1 MPNAKRNGS
10 SIDHHALTPGGSLDS
25 AWLTSLATNHGRG
38 AKSDL
43 QNAAQALGASVS
55 AVEVAKFLDKK
66 FQDLPSFQ
74 RAAFLVPSKG
84 GLPGIDPALVRVD
97 EECVYLVG
105 NSLGLQPSRTRVLV
119 SEELDKWAKWGVNG
133 HFTGDRPWMPID
145 ETVIQQSAAIVGAE
159 KDEVA
164 IMNSLTVNLHLLFVS
179 FYRPE
184 GSRNRIMY
192 EASAF
197 GSDYFAFESQAR
209 LHGLDPTK
217 VLLPLNARTGEELL
231 HTEDIVSAIQAA
243 GDSLAV
249 VCLGTVQYYT
259 GQYFDVKAITEA
271 AHAVGAMAIWDCAHA
286 VGNVDLSLHEWG
298 VDGAC
303 WCNYK
308 YLNAGPGAIGGFF
321 VHRKHLN
328 KGLPLLA
335 GWWGQKQAVRFN
347 MEHSW
352 DPEASAHV
360 RHDDNVRAPRQ
371 AVQSFG
377 KIVPGNLYRPG
388 KAWNSNDPRFKKG
401 IKVEKMSK
409 EEADK
414 KFGVSSW
421 PTWGCGASKFDWEYS
436 GTETAYIL
444 EGEVTV
450 TPTGE
455 WSDADPA
462 KIEAFREALLKK
474 IVGEDVAD
482 LELSGEDL
490 VKHEKFLKAKEE
502 ALSQLSTK
510 RSAPAKDG
518 GVSLRTTQQSRLG
531 GAAFDEETARKLE
544 AIAGRAAQ
552 DATRRELEKAKEASR
567 AIADAQAEAQSSLQ
581 AAVAHLSSEPKA
593 ASLMP
598 TWISDDEY
606 RDLGYPQMDPKFRDR
621 EWHRKQLQLDSTDPR
636 HNPNLNRDQSDPEFW
651 YHAARR
657 PFNKA
662 LLRTE
667 QHWNARREVW
677 LKQFEQVKDMNQRRE
692 LLSDLL
698 EDSPADVK
706 RLVTPILHYS
716 ITMNV
721 LIGFLEKAERTRRT
735 FEEVLLDEENLN
747 VLRGIR
753 DRIDA
758 KGDQAA
764 DEMLQEYDAR
774 SRLLA
779 FDAQEKKEGEEQE
792 RRVADVTTLAQ
803 IMNWGQK
810 CKKDGLVEWEQG
822 NYAEARASWRQAHE
836 TLRPFKAADNET
848 NELLF
853 ELHAAVLKNLAQA
866 SMKLGYWNEATKV
879 STLATQLCPED
890 HKAWFRRACAL
901 EGMGSLDEAER
912 CLQKI
917 DECSVGRP
925 DRLRIAKDT
934 QAKREKLQALR
945 EREQASLKRTM
956 EKALG
961 RSVFSEER
969 QVDDEKEAALDS
981 LEPDEQRRALPTP
994 NGIFQDSNRKHLTRE
1009 GAKDLLH
1016 ALRDAYRDS
1025 TFQKQVMKLA
1035 RDVRGEKRPFLA
1047 NLAKVALPLQKPVLE
1062 KFGFEPSE
1070 KGLKEMMRAVQD
1082 YTRGPKADA
1091 GVKRAA
1097 DETTVA
1103 LYGVMY
1109 DTLTRPDD
1117 AAIRPQLEA
1126 RLGRGHDAEDAET

>member
-352 DPEASAHV
+352 DPEVDAGAWRLSNPPVLQTVSLLASLEIFS
-360 RHDDNVRAPRQ
+360 RTTMSELR
-371 AVQSFG
+371 G
-377 KIVPGNLYRPG
+377 
-388 KAWNSNDPRFKKG
+388 RFKKG

-462 KIEAFREALLKK
+462 KIE
-474 IVGEDVAD
+474 
-482 LELSGEDL
+482 ELSGEDL

-567 AIADAQAEAQSSLQ
+567 AVADAQAEAQSSLQ

-1126 RLGRGHDAEDAET
+1126 RLGRGHDAEDA

>member
-1 MPNAKRNGS
+1 MVA
-10 SIDHHALTPGGSLDS
+10 
-25 AWLTSLATNHGRG
+25 
-38 AKSDL
+38 
-43 QNAAQALGASVS
+43 
-55 AVEVAKFLDKK
+55 EV
-66 FQDLPSFQ
+66 Q
-74 RAAFLVPSKG
+74 
-84 GLPGIDPALVRVD
+84 
-97 EECVYLVG
+97 E
-105 NSLGLQPSRTRVLV
+105 
-119 SEELDKWAKWGVNG
+119 
-133 HFTGDRPWMPID
+133 
-145 ETVIQQSAAIVGAE
+145 
-159 KDEVA
+159 
-164 IMNSLTVNLHLLFVS
+164 
-179 FYRPE
+179 
-184 GSRNRIMY
+184 
-192 EASAF
+192 
-197 GSDYFAFESQAR
+197 
-209 LHGLDPTK
+209 
-217 VLLPLNARTGEELL
+217 
-231 HTEDIVSAIQAA
+231 
-243 GDSLAV
+243 
-249 VCLGTVQYYT
+249 
-259 GQYFDVKAITEA
+259 
-271 AHAVGAMAIWDCAHA
+271 
-286 VGNVDLSLHEWG
+286 
-298 VDGAC
+298 
-303 WCNYK
+303 
-308 YLNAGPGAIGGFF
+308 
-321 VHRKHLN
+321 
-328 KGLPLLA
+328 
-335 GWWGQKQAVRFN
+335 
-347 MEHSW
+347 
-352 DPEASAHV
+352 SAHC
-360 RHDDNVRAPRQ
+360 D
-371 AVQSFG
+371 
-377 KIVPGNLYRPG
+377 
-388 KAWNSNDPRFKKG
+388 
-401 IKVEKMSK
+401 
-409 EEADK
+409 
-414 KFGVSSW
+414 
-421 PTWGCGASKFDWEYS
+421 
-436 GTETAYIL
+436 
-444 EGEVTV
+444 
-450 TPTGE
+450 
-455 WSDADPA
+455 
-462 KIEAFREALLKK
+462 EAFREALLKK
-474 IVGEDVAD
+474 IVGED
-482 LELSGEDL
+482 ELSGEDL

-753 DRIDA
+753 DRIGA

>member
-1 MPNAKRNGS
+1 
-10 SIDHHALTPGGSLDS
+10 
-25 AWLTSLATNHGRG
+25 
-38 AKSDL
+38 
-43 QNAAQALGASVS
+43 
-55 AVEVAKFLDKK
+55 
-66 FQDLPSFQ
+66 
-74 RAAFLVPSKG
+74 
-84 GLPGIDPALVRVD
+84 
-97 EECVYLVG
+97 
-105 NSLGLQPSRTRVLV
+105 
-119 SEELDKWAKWGVNG
+119 
-133 HFTGDRPWMPID
+133 
-145 ETVIQQSAAIVGAE
+145 
-159 KDEVA
+159 
-164 IMNSLTVNLHLLFVS
+164 
-179 FYRPE
+179 
-184 GSRNRIMY
+184 
-192 EASAF
+192 
-197 GSDYFAFESQAR
+197 
-209 LHGLDPTK
+209 
-217 VLLPLNARTGEELL
+217 
-231 HTEDIVSAIQAA
+231 
-243 GDSLAV
+243 
-249 VCLGTVQYYT
+249 
-259 GQYFDVKAITEA
+259 
-271 AHAVGAMAIWDCAHA
+271 MAIAT
-286 VGNVDLSLHEWG
+286 
-298 VDGAC
+298 AC
-303 WCNYK
+303 
-308 YLNAGPGAIGGFF
+308 
-321 VHRKHLN
+321 
-328 KGLPLLA
+328 
-335 GWWGQKQAVRFN
+335 KQ
-347 MEHSW
+347 
-352 DPEASAHV
+352 
-360 RHDDNVRAPRQ
+360 Q
-371 AVQSFG
+371 
-377 KIVPGNLYRPG
+377 
-388 KAWNSNDPRFKKG
+388 
-401 IKVEKMSK
+401 
-409 EEADK
+409 
-414 KFGVSSW
+414 
-421 PTWGCGASKFDWEYS
+421 
-436 GTETAYIL
+436 
-444 EGEVTV
+444 
-450 TPTGE
+450 
-455 WSDADPA
+455 
-462 KIEAFREALLKK
+462 AFREALLKK
-474 IVGEDVAD
+474 IVGED
-482 LELSGEDL
+482 ELSGEDL
-490 VKHEKFLKAKEE
+490 LKHEKFLKAKEE

-510 RSAPAKDG
+510 QSAPAKDG
-518 GVSLRTTQQSRLG
+518 GISLRTTQQSRLG
-531 GAAFDEETARKLE
+531 GAAFDEETVRKLE

-552 DATRRELEKAKEASR
+552 DAARRELEKAKEASR
-567 AIADAQAEAQSSLQ
+567 AVAEAQAEAQSSLQ

-721 LIGFLEKAERTRRT
+721 LIGFFEKAEKTRRT

-753 DRIDA
+753 DRVDA
-758 KGDQAA
+758 KGDQAGRIGSLGRRNVPCVLECHSEAA

-774 SRLLA
+774 SRPVTLFARSFPLKSNHCRLHIDVELKLSIAGAWSLLPSESSDEAQGVMAILLSFVFRMTTCLHDLHLIWRLLA
-779 FDAQEKKEGEEQE
+779 SDAQEKKEGEEQE

-836 TLRPFKAADNET
+836 TLRPFKAGDKET

-901 EGMGSLDEAER
+901 EGLGSLDEAER

-969 QVDDEKEAALDS
+969 QVDNEEEAAKDL
-981 LEPDEQRRALPTP
+981 LEPDEPADQHIDFDLLRTPVLRIPTVNTFAVREAALESGMWGSLIDGRDKDED
-994 NGIFQDSNRKHLTRE
+994 NSSRLYHE
-1009 GAKDLLH
+1009 KDLLH

-1082 YTRGPKADA
+1082 YTRGPKANA

-1117 AAIRPQLEA
+1117 AAIRPQLE
-1126 RLGRGHDAEDAET
+1126 

>member
-1 MPNAKRNGS
+1 MVAEVQEPA
-10 SIDHHALTPGGSLDS
+10 H
-25 AWLTSLATNHGRG
+25 
-38 AKSDL
+38 SD
-43 QNAAQALGASVS
+43 
-55 AVEVAKFLDKK
+55 
-66 FQDLPSFQ
+66 
-74 RAAFLVPSKG
+74 
-84 GLPGIDPALVRVD
+84 
-97 EECVYLVG
+97 
-105 NSLGLQPSRTRVLV
+105 
-119 SEELDKWAKWGVNG
+119 
-133 HFTGDRPWMPID
+133 
-145 ETVIQQSAAIVGAE
+145 
-159 KDEVA
+159 
-164 IMNSLTVNLHLLFVS
+164 
-179 FYRPE
+179 
-184 GSRNRIMY
+184 
-192 EASAF
+192 
-197 GSDYFAFESQAR
+197 
-209 LHGLDPTK
+209 
-217 VLLPLNARTGEELL
+217 
-231 HTEDIVSAIQAA
+231 
-243 GDSLAV
+243 
-249 VCLGTVQYYT
+249 
-259 GQYFDVKAITEA
+259 
-271 AHAVGAMAIWDCAHA
+271 
-286 VGNVDLSLHEWG
+286 
-298 VDGAC
+298 
-303 WCNYK
+303 
-308 YLNAGPGAIGGFF
+308 
-321 VHRKHLN
+321 
-328 KGLPLLA
+328 
-335 GWWGQKQAVRFN
+335 
-347 MEHSW
+347 
-352 DPEASAHV
+352 
-360 RHDDNVRAPRQ
+360 
-371 AVQSFG
+371 
-377 KIVPGNLYRPG
+377 
-388 KAWNSNDPRFKKG
+388 
-401 IKVEKMSK
+401 
-409 EEADK
+409 
-414 KFGVSSW
+414 
-421 PTWGCGASKFDWEYS
+421 
-436 GTETAYIL
+436 
-444 EGEVTV
+444 
-450 TPTGE
+450 
-455 WSDADPA
+455 
-462 KIEAFREALLKK
+462 EAFREALLKK
-474 IVGEDVAD
+474 IVGED
-482 LELSGEDL
+482 ELTGEDL
-490 VKHEKFLKAKEE
+490 VKHEKFLKAKEDLPELRMLRKSRMCEE

-510 RSAPAKDG
+510 QSAPAKDG
-518 GVSLRTTQQSRLG
+518 GISLRTTQQSRLG

-552 DATRRELEKAKEASR
+552 DAARRELEKAKEASR
-567 AIADAQAEAQSSLQ
+567 AVAEAQAEAQSSLQ

-716 ITMNV
+716 ITTNV
-721 LIGFLEKAERTRRT
+721 LIGFLEKAEKTRRT

-753 DRIDA
+753 DRVDA

-779 FDAQEKKEGEEQE
+779 SDAQEKKEGEEQE

-836 TLRPFKAADNET
+836 TLRPFKAGDKET

-901 EGMGSLDEAER
+901 EGLGSLDEAER

-969 QVDDEKEAALDS
+969 QVDNEEEAAKDL

-1082 YTRGPKADA
+1082 YTRGPKANA